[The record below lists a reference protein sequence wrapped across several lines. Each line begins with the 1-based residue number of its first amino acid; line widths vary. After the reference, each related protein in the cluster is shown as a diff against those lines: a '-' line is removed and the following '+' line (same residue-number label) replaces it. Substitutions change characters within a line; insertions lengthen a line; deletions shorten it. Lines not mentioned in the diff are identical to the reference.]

1 MVHYGDRRY
10 RLNSDEVAPVMALV
24 GDRLS
29 ELVEARINFDLAE
42 SLFHVLYRFD
52 TYQVGRPTYPEP
64 LMWEC
69 MKSWIE
75 DHGPFSEE
83 PTEAEMMNR
92 FEDGKENAPGT
103 FQATPSHESL
113 KEDLAKCSACN
124 KHVPRTFY
132 CINCGAPIEAEKEAE
147 P

>member
-42 SLFHVLYRFD
+42 ILFMVLFRFK

-64 LMWEC
+64 LTWEC

-75 DHGPFSEE
+75 GNGPFSEE
-83 PTEAEMMNR
+83 PTEAEIMER
-92 FEDGKENAPGT
+92 FEE
-103 FQATPSHESL
+103 TPSH
-113 KEDLAKCSACN
+113 A
-124 KHVPRTFY
+124 
-132 CINCGAPIEAEKEAE
+132 
-147 P
+147 